1 MNIEKK
7 ILIVD
12 DEKTLCE
19 LYTEMLEEE
28 GFQVF
33 YAFNGQSALD
43 IFKEKKPDLVLLDV
57 KMPEMDGFEVL
68 VRMKEINKNAAIV
81 MMTCGAQDRA
91 KEAAKL
97 KAYDYIEK
105 PTRLKDLMKI
115 VTRRE

>member
-43 IFKEKKPDLVLLDV
+43 I
-57 KMPEMDGFEVL
+57 
-68 VRMKEINKNAAIV
+68 
-81 MMTCGAQDRA
+81 
-91 KEAAKL
+91 
-97 KAYDYIEK
+97 
-105 PTRLKDLMKI
+105 
-115 VTRRE
+115 